1 MSEITRIN
9 KIVDQLVS
17 SLESIVQYSQ
27 FSYKDEDD
35 NNNGDT
41 NDEDDDSD
49 HGGLGND
56 DYFGSTDQYGNPQST
71 NTKSSAFEEIT
82 TISVNDSTQSISL
95 VHTKA
100 MQLITGIQELLL
112 ITRSFKE
119 RWVIG
124 QASTFLKFAE
134 SGEALVQEEKSTQ
147 ESENDEM
154 LDSFEQ
160 KSQLLSKAMDE
171 LLKK

>member
-56 DYFGSTDQYGNPQST
+56 NYFGSTDQYGNPQST

-134 SGEALVQEEKSTQ
+134 NGEALVQEEKSTQ

>member
-35 NNNGDT
+35 NNNGDADDADDYGDD
-41 NDEDDDSD
+41 NDE
-49 HGGLGND
+49 
-56 DYFGSTDQYGNPQST
+56 YYGNSGHYNNSQNTST
-71 NTKSSAFEEIT
+71 KKPAFEEIT
-82 TISVNDSTQSISL
+82 NVSVNDSTQSITL

-124 QASTFLKFAE
+124 QASSFLKFTENNNKNLLQNGKSA
-134 SGEALVQEEKSTQ
+134 QETD
-147 ESENDEM
+147 NGEM
-154 LDSFEQ
+154 LDSLEQ
-160 KSQLLSKAMDE
+160 KTQLLSKAMGE